1 MNSWVQCDACFTQPK
16 EKSGRPSG
24 GGAFWSVK
32 LCVGTA
38 VAHRRWREERAPRK
52 SIGPLGVSWGQSGSR
67 GRLQGQGSCAGDPP
81 KGMQRGGQEESLL
94 FCFNPDP
101 RKWVSLSRVGFEA
114 TVPKA
119 GRHAIACLSPWP
131 ALGTLVCPSPTPG
144 VVAAGTLGGGQRRP
158 RPSLVDPSP
167 QRRSC
172 RGEQESH
179 VLIKPLRSH

>member
-119 GRHAIACLSPWP
+119 GRQRHCMPLTLAR
-131 ALGTLVCPSPTPG
+131 LGDTRVSQSHP
-144 VVAAGTLGGGQRRP
+144 GGGGCGNTGGGTEAAP
-158 RPSLVDPSP
+158 TLPS
-167 QRRSC
+167 
-172 RGEQESH
+172 
-179 VLIKPLRSH
+179 